1 MSGISGISDYSA
13 YGNFA
18 SGKKINTAA
27 DGAAELGIIQEQTKQ
42 INGYDAGSRNIES
55 GKDALNISDAALG
68 NVTDYLQRMREL
80 AIQAKSGIMSDSD
93 KGAIQS
99 EIDQLKQ
106 GCFLQAL
113 FGQSCKTFLDIIA
126 SPNWTKLQSLDW
138 QLSCQPHSHCRP
150 YLVVT
155 A

>member
-1 MSGISGISDYSA
+1 MT
-13 YGNFA
+13 FFQ
-18 SGKKINTAA
+18 GKSTLFRAFRPWITSLKTAVFSR
-27 DGAAELGIIQEQTKQ
+27 DIHRMKCLLLVDLNSLKKPFKLGLRDCTDFFFTFRPAEFLLIYQ
-42 INGYDAGSRNIES
+42 
-55 GKDALNISDAALG
+55 
-68 NVTDYLQRMREL
+68 YLRHQQKP
-80 AIQAKSGIMSDSD
+80 I
-93 KGAIQS
+93 
-99 EIDQLKQ
+99 
-106 GCFLQAL
+106 CFLQAL

>member
-1 MSGISGISDYSA
+1 M
-13 YGNFA
+13 
-18 SGKKINTAA
+18 
-27 DGAAELGIIQEQTKQ
+27 
-42 INGYDAGSRNIES
+42 
-55 GKDALNISDAALG
+55 
-68 NVTDYLQRMREL
+68 
-80 AIQAKSGIMSDSD
+80 AKSSKD
-93 KGAIQS
+93 IQLS
-99 EIDQLKQ
+99 ELKDLISQLNMTIKSLNETIARQQQENDNLKAEMAWLKQ
-106 GCFLQAL
+106 KLFGSCFLQAL

>member
-1 MSGISGISDYSA
+1 MVA
-13 YGNFA
+13 KA
-18 SGKKINTAA
+18 SIVKIYA
-27 DGAAELGIIQEQTKQ
+27 K
-42 INGYDAGSRNIES
+42 
-55 GKDALNISDAALG
+55 SDAAGKVDIICKNYPNFLG
-68 NVTDYLQRMREL
+68 IVD
-80 AIQAKSGIMSDSD
+80 
-93 KGAIQS
+93 
-99 EIDQLKQ
+99 
-106 GCFLQAL
+106 CFLQAR

>member
-1 MSGISGISDYSA
+1 MANRKKEVYKPKPMTEGKRNLIQGLLQEYDIQSA
-13 YGNFA
+13 
-18 SGKKINTAA
+18 
-27 DGAAELGIIQEQTKQ
+27 DDIQE
-42 INGYDAGSRNIES
+42 
-55 GKDALNISDAALG
+55 AL
-68 NVTDYLQRMREL
+68 
-80 AIQAKSGIMSDSD
+80 K
-93 KGAIQS
+93 
-99 EIDQLKQ
+99 
-106 GCFLQAL
+106 CFLQAL